1 MEPGLWKLMRR
12 RDKREGSPKSTPG
25 TDTANQQIN
34 LTSLKKKKNLIF
46 GLAQSRKS
54 LEVAYRVMV
63 LVVGGGGG
71 GDGG

>member
-34 LTSLKKKKNLIF
+34 LTSLKKKKLIF
-46 GLAQSRKS
+46 GLAQSGKS